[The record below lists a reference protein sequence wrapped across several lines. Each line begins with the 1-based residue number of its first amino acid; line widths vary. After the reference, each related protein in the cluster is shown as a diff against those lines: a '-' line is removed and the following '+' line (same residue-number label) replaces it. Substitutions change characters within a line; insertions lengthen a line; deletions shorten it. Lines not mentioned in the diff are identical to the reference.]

1 MQVLPI
7 LRRLG
12 LFLAVGLVS
21 SGSYAVT
28 LALCIERLEW
38 SVLAAAFAAFCV
50 GTLVSYGGNSLLTF
64 AQPMTKA
71 TFMRFTAV
79 VLVGMALNQTT
90 AYVLDRLGA
99 HYLLIALAV
108 FLIVPLVNFVGHSLF
123 TYREGRA

>member
-1 MQVLPI
+1 M

-21 SGSYAVT
+21 SASYAAT
-28 LALCIERLEW
+28 LTLGIERLGW

-50 GTLVSYGGNSLLTF
+50 GTVVSYGGNTLLTF

-71 TFMRFTAV
+71 TFVRFIAV
-79 VLVGMALNQTT
+79 VLVGMALNQVI
-90 AYVLDRLGA
+90 AYALDRLGA